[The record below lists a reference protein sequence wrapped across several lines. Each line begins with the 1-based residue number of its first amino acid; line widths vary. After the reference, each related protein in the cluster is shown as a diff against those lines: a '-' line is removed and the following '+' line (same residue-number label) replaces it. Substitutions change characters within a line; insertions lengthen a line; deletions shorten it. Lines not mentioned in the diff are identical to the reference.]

1 MIFVTSWRRWQDWV
15 AVVAG
20 VYAFL
25 SPIWTPTVSKATTT
39 LVILGIVAAV
49 VGLVALAM
57 PGAAAL
63 EWLKVVVGVLMFIAP
78 WVIGF
83 TATTGMAWTAWIV
96 GVVLVVVG
104 LLALPEVNRVHRG
117 SLTPQH

>member
-1 MIFVTSWRRWQDWV
+1 MIDVTAWRRWQDWV

-25 SPIWTPTVSKATTT
+25 SPIWTPSESKATTT

-49 VGLVALAM
+49 LGLVSLAV
-57 PGAAAL
+57 PGAVAL
-63 EWLKVVVGVLMFIAP
+63 DWLLVLDGILLFIAP

-83 TATTGMAWTAWIV
+83 TAMSGMAWTAWIV
-96 GVVLVVVG
+96 GVILVVVG
-104 LLALPEVNRVHRG
+104 LLAVPEVTRAHRG
-117 SLTPQH
+117 SLSAQH

>member
-1 MIFVTSWRRWQDWV
+1 MFVTSWRRWQDWV

-25 SPIWTPTVSKATTT
+25 SPIWTSTVSKATTT

-49 VGLVALAM
+49 VELVALAM
-57 PGAAAL
+57 PGSAAL

-83 TATTGMAWTAWIV
+83 TSTTGMAWTAWIV

-104 LLALPEVNRVHRG
+104 LLALPETNRVHRG
-117 SLTPQH
+117 RLSAQH

>member
-1 MIFVTSWRRWQDWV
+1 VIFVTSWRRWQDWV

-49 VGLVALAM
+49 VGLVSLAM
-57 PGAAAL
+57 PGAVAL
-63 EWLKVVVGVLMFIAP
+63 EWIEVVVGILMFIAP

-83 TATTGMAWTAWIV
+83 TATMGMAWTAWIV

-104 LLALPEVNRVHRG
+104 LLALPQVNRVHRG
-117 SLTPQH
+117 TLSAQH

>member
-1 MIFVTSWRRWQDWV
+1 MTAWRRWQDWV

-20 VYAFL
+20 VYALL
-25 SPIWTPTVSKATTT
+25 SPIWTPPVGKDTTT

-49 VGLVALAM
+49 VGLVSLAR
-57 PGAAAL
+57 PGTVAL
-63 EWLKVVVGVLMFIAP
+63 EWVTVVVGVLLFIAP

-83 TATTGMAWTAWIV
+83 TAMTGMAWTAWIV

-104 LLALPEVNRVHRG
+104 LLALPESNRAHRG

>member
-1 MIFVTSWRRWQDWV
+1 VRFVTAWRRWQDWV

-25 SPIWTPTVSKATTT
+25 SPIWTHTETKATTT
-39 LVILGIVAAV
+39 VVILGIVAAV
-49 VGLVALAM
+49 VGLVSLAV
-57 PGAAAL
+57 PGAVAL
-63 EWLKVVVGVLMFIAP
+63 EWVEVVVGILMFISP

-83 TATTGMAWTAWIV
+83 TAMSGMAWTAWIV

-104 LLALPEVNRVHRG
+104 LLALPQGNRVHRG
-117 SLTPQH
+117 TLTAQH